1 MTGGARRSA
10 ARLRVG
16 LFSAAH
22 VHFETYAALLAARP
36 DVELVGLTDSDA
48 ARGQAAAQRLHLPWV
63 APPETL
69 VGRSEAAVVTAE
81 NVHHRRYVELAGRAG
96 LAVLCEKP
104 LATTLAD
111 ADAMLEATASGGG
124 HLYAALPV
132 RGLPAVGRLR
142 QLVQSGQLGRIL
154 AMAGSNH
161 GQLPPGWFLD
171 PGLSG
176 GGAVMDHVS
185 HVADVMR
192 WVLADEVERVYALA
206 SNRIHGTPVEDAAL
220 VQFTFRGGTVATLDP
235 SWSRPRGFPTWGD
248 VRLDV
253 VGTAGVAAL
262 DPWAEQLDWFR
273 SRPAVHRMAP
283 YGPDMDALLI
293 DRFVVAAAGGP
304 VAPELATGQDGRAA
318 TAVTL
323 AAYDSIRLE
332 RPVDVTVV

>member
-1 MTGGARRSA
+1 M
-10 ARLRVG
+10 
-16 LFSAAH
+16 
-22 VHFETYAALLAARP
+22 HFDTYAALLAARP

-132 RGLPAVGRLR
+132 RGLPAVGHLR

-154 AMAGSNH
+154 AMASSNH

-171 PGLSG
+171 PALSG

-185 HVADVMR
+185 HVVDVMR

-206 SNRIHGTPVEDAAL
+206 SNRLNGTAVEDAAL

-262 DPWAEQLDWFR
+262 DPWAQQLDWFR
-273 SRPAVHRMAP
+273 SRPAVHRGAP

-293 DRFVVAAAGGP
+293 DRFVAAAAGGP

-332 RPVDVTVV
+332 RPVDIAVV